1 MGSVAT
7 LLEQIGYSN
16 VDVVGKA
23 FFGVMIC
30 VATVKVTG
38 IECCLAI
45 GSACVLLVLKNIDFR
60 VHYKQIARIHLG
72 VVARMGVLSEDSP
85 CTSRRV
91 LHSSYSFCCRWH
103 RQQRREDHLSKAA
116 SETTVQVF
124 GLTKTT
130 STSFAK
136 AATRHRAHVLTRKL
150 ETASLDTLAEVIG
163 LMVVKSSGA
172 KSVSK
177 HVPQC
182 AGQSANNNNK

>member
-16 VDVVGKA
+16 VDVVGMA

-45 GSACVLLVLKNIDFR
+45 GTACVLLVKKTLIFVYSTNKLRPFTWGCCSD
-60 VHYKQIARIHLG
+60 G
-72 VVARMGVLSEDSP
+72 GLSEDSP

-91 LHSSYSFCCRWH
+91 LHSSYSFCWRQH
-103 RQQRREDHLSKAA
+103 RQQRREDHLSRAA

-124 GLTKTT
+124 GLTKPRQQ
-130 STSFAK
+130 ALPK
-136 AATRHRAHVLTRKL
+136 EQRATGRT
-150 ETASLDTLAEVIG
+150 
-163 LMVVKSSGA
+163 
-172 KSVSK
+172 
-177 HVPQC
+177 C
-182 AGQSANNNNK
+182 